1 MKALVLNSGGV
12 DSTTCVA
19 LAIEKY
25 GKENVVTATLYYG
38 QRHDKELECARKVA
52 EHYGVRHI
60 EEDISCVMK
69 YAGDVCSLM
78 KDSKTEI
85 PDKSYAE
92 QIAENGEGRVG
103 TYVPFRN
110 GLLLSIATAYADS
123 LFPGQDAVVVYG
135 AHADDA
141 AGQAYADAV
150 AEGSLIKMADGTSKP
165 IEDVAV
171 GDTIWAFDT
180 ETQGLVRSK
189 VTAKISKGVKPVY
202 DTGNGLLVSEKHIM
216 WRAGVSGSRRFVAYN
231 EMKRKD
237 ATYKVYTWPTSDVH
251 VKNDRD
257 FILGYIRGF
266 LAGDGHIEE
275 SGAIAFYQNKS
286 DVLEEIKVL
295 IKGLGYSTT
304 ASVSPHGT
312 PANENTKQGYS
323 LQLSKG
329 IGWSLLDECAAH
341 SGSEDYARG
350 YFNGFVIAEGGYFY
364 NKADNSSGL
373 HVSQSEIV
381 NPEKVACFDSILQR
395 LGIACIRWRNKHG
408 VVDWRFNK
416 AYRLVLRYGGTKLD
430 DILNKMCERVNVTWL
445 PQKQMQ
451 RISAPVKTV
460 PCWDLT
466 TTAHSFVADGVVVH
480 NCSPAFAD
488 AMDNAISIGT
498 YGKIRV
504 WRPLINLNKAGVVA
518 EGLRLKVPYELTWSC
533 YKGGEKACGTCG
545 TCIAEGTP
553 VIMADGT
560 QKAIETLKPGDMV
573 WSMDEETGRARASKV
588 LNVVC
593 QGEKPVHT
601 IGGIRMTDDH
611 RVYVRSAGGVP
622 SFREVSTL
630 KRADAEYFGYVFPK
644 EFLFEE
650 DEKQFALGY
659 LRGFAEGDGHIGE
672 RGVFTCQDSKD
683 VLDEFWALYDKHV
696 APTKCNV
703 HWDPKREIF
712 IGSGGYGPVFA
723 ERTAYS
729 DNPSYLRGYLNGMLI
744 AEGCGAYNPF
754 NKSFAYVL
762 SQSTSANPEKCEMI
776 DKAFAAYGMAVT
788 MWEDKSFG
796 FKAGGSAMRHW
807 RFTQPWRV
815 ALRYGAS
822 KRADLFARVFEK
834 GVPMRMD
841 QIALGHYPNP
851 AGTAVVWDIET
862 EGHTFF
868 AGNLLVHNCIDRKAA
883 FEANGV
889 KDPIEYV

>member
-52 EHYGVRHI
+52 EYYGVRHI

-123 LFPGQDAVVVYG
+123 LFPNQDAVVVYG

-141 AGQAYADAV
+141 AGQAYAD
-150 AEGSLIKMADGTSKP
+150 
-165 IEDVAV
+165 
-171 GDTIWAFDT
+171 
-180 ETQGLVRSK
+180 
-189 VTAKISKGVKPVY
+189 
-202 DTGNGLLVSEKHIM
+202 
-216 WRAGVSGSRRFVAYN
+216 
-231 EMKRKD
+231 
-237 ATYKVYTWPTSDVH
+237 
-251 VKNDRD
+251 
-257 FILGYIRGF
+257 
-266 LAGDGHIEE
+266 
-275 SGAIAFYQNKS
+275 
-286 DVLEEIKVL
+286 
-295 IKGLGYSTT
+295 
-304 ASVSPHGT
+304 
-312 PANENTKQGYS
+312 
-323 LQLSKG
+323 
-329 IGWSLLDECAAH
+329 
-341 SGSEDYARG
+341 
-350 YFNGFVIAEGGYFY
+350 
-364 NKADNSSGL
+364 
-373 HVSQSEIV
+373 
-381 NPEKVACFDSILQR
+381 
-395 LGIACIRWRNKHG
+395 
-408 VVDWRFNK
+408 
-416 AYRLVLRYGGTKLD
+416 
-430 DILNKMCERVNVTWL
+430 
-445 PQKQMQ
+445 
-451 RISAPVKTV
+451 
-460 PCWDLT
+460 
-466 TTAHSFVADGVVVH
+466 
-480 NCSPAFAD
+480 CSPAFAD

-498 YGKIRV
+498 YGRIHV

-611 RVYVRSAGGVP
+611 RVYVRSAGSVP

-650 DEKQFALGY
+650 DDEQFALGY

-723 ERTAYS
+723 EKTAYS

-744 AEGCGAYNPF
+744 AEGCGAYNPS

-776 DKAFAAYGMAVT
+776 DKAFVAYGMDVT

-822 KRADLFARVFEK
+822 KRADLFTRIFEK
-834 GVPMRMD
+834 GVSMHMD
-841 QIALGHYPNP
+841 QITLEHYPNP
-851 AGTAVVWDIET
+851 AGSAIVWDIET

-868 AGNLLVHNCIDRKAA
+868 AGALLVHNCIDRKAA